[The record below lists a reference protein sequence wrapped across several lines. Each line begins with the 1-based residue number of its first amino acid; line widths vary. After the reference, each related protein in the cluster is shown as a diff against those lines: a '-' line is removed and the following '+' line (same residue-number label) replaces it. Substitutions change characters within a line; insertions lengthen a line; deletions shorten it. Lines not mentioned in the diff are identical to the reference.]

1 MLKPDW
7 EMIERNKGIV
17 ESLVAKLEDD
27 SRRTAFQRLLEG
39 PLGTT
44 FFTAPASSR
53 EAFHSC
59 FPGGLAKHT
68 IGVIARL
75 KVLADTLHP
84 SRWGRDTLVTVGL
97 CHDLGK
103 AGDGLHDMYIPTDQD
118 WKSRRGEHY
127 DLNKAIQYMSVP
139 QRALFVLQSGGITLT
154 QEEYLAILLSD
165 GQYVAENKPYA
176 MREPDLAVL
185 LHFADLH
192 TTREENPG

>member
-17 ESLVAKLEDD
+17 VSLVGKMEDPV
-27 SRRTAFQRLLEG
+27 RREGFDRVLGG
-39 PLGTT
+39 PLGVT

-53 EAFHSC
+53 ESFHSC

-84 SRWGRDTLVTVGL
+84 GRWSRDTLVTVGL

-103 AGDGLHDMYIPTDQD
+103 AGDGVHDLYVPTDQD

-127 DLNKAIQYMSVP
+127 DMNREIQFMSVP
-139 QRALFVLQSGGITLT
+139 QRALFVLQAAGIPLT

-176 MREPDLAVL
+176 MREPDLANL
-185 LHFADLH
+185 LHFADLSV
-192 TTREENPG
+192 TREEGSD